1 MPISKLKIKNNRVYG
16 EIKEENVERPKK
28 RRFFSFWFFVK
39 FGFVG
44 LALAF
49 IVGTGVV
56 IWVSRDL
63 PDPNKLRDRQVI
75 QSTKIYDRTGN
86 HLLYEVFQDQKR
98 TVINL
103 DQINPEAVQATIAI
117 EDKDF
122 YNHGGVKIVSILRA
136 AVNNVLRRRAG
147 GGGASTITQQLIKN
161 TIVGSERRGFAGY
174 FRKIKEAVLAIQL
187 EKKYSKDEII
197 KMYLN
202 DIPYGSTNYGIE
214 AASQSYFHKKAS
226 EINLDEAATLAA
238 LIQAPS
244 RYLSDVNS
252 LRNRRDLVL
261 RLMRDQ
267 GYISDEKMKEAQD
280 QALRIYR
287 NNGIFDAPHFV
298 LYVKKLL
305 ADQFGENIVDTGGL
319 RVITSLDY
327 DKQIIAEKIVKEQ
340 GDKFVKTAKA
350 NNAALIAIDPKNG
363 QILTMVG
370 SRDFNNEEID
380 GQFNVAVLGRRQPG
394 SSFKPFV
401 YTAAFEKGFTP
412 ETVLYDVIT
421 NFDGRDG
428 KKYIPKNFDGKEY
441 GLVTMRKALQGSLN
455 IPAVKTMYLVGE
467 KETLEFA
474 KRFGYTTFTG
484 DYGLSL
490 VLGGAEVSPLE
501 HTDAYAT
508 LANNGTYHSPT
519 SILEVTDNSGAVL
532 YKWTEDPGTEAVK
545 PELAATISNVLSDD
559 AARQYIFGRNST
571 LVLPDRPVAAKT
583 GTTQDNKDAWTM
595 GYVPSLAVGVWV
607 GNTKPSP
614 MLGGGSK
621 LAGVIWNDFMRA
633 ALASTTPENFP
644 EPPPND
650 ANKFIL
656 RGSDGGLTLPINT
669 VTGRIA
675 VSTTPSSLIVKKT
688 YLLPHDILYYVNK
701 DDPRGPQPPSPADD
715 PQYEVWEQGLRD
727 WVARQMASGTIIT
740 FSEPPTEYD
749 DAPRNDLAPSLSIY
763 SPLPGQAV
771 SSRELSVSVKATA
784 PRGVT
789 QVEYQVDGTTI
800 ETLNAYPFD
809 TTLQLTNYRAGEH
822 KLKVI
827 ASDDQGNTSA
837 QEVSFLLNIPL
848 DPPGFDWV
856 DQSPLSLTIAEFPRS
871 FSVAPYRWDA
881 IKDIKVYLLTNG
893 QNERLIYTIDHNDP
907 FADGKVPFIWKKT
920 PVVGQYRLRGVMT
933 DKDGKTE
940 EKTLDLTIK

>member
-1 MPISKLKIKNNRVYG
+1 MPIPKLKIRNNRVYG
-16 EIKEENVERPKK
+16 EINEDKTVRPSK
-28 RRFFSFWFFVK
+28 RGVFSFWFLVK
-39 FGFVG
+39 LGLVG

-49 IVGTGVV
+49 VVGTGAV
-56 IWVSRDL
+56 IWVSKDL
-63 PDPNKLRDRQVI
+63 PDPNKLRDRQVV

-98 TVINL
+98 TVIDL
-103 DQINPEAVQATIAI
+103 SAIAPAAVQATIAI

-122 YNHGGVKIVSILRA
+122 YKHGGVKIVSIVRA
-136 AVNNVLRRRAG
+136 AVNNVLGRRAG
-147 GGGASTITQQLIKN
+147 GGGASTLTQQLIKN
-161 TIVGSERRGFAGY
+161 TIVGNEHSY
-174 FRKIKEAVLAIQL
+174 FRKLKEAILAIQL

-226 EINLDEAATLAA
+226 ELSLAESATLAA

-252 LRNRRDLVL
+252 LRDRRDLVL
-261 RLMRDQ
+261 RLMKDQ
-267 GYISDEKMKEAQD
+267 GYISEDQMKEARD

-305 ADQFGENIVDTGGL
+305 ADQFGENVVDTGGL
-319 RVITSLDY
+319 KVITSLDY
-327 DKQIIAEKIVKEQ
+327 DKQIAAEKIVKEQ
-340 GDKFVKTAKA
+340 GDKFAKTAKA
-350 NNAALIAIDPKNG
+350 NNAALIAIDPKTG

-370 SRDFNNEEID
+370 SRDFNNEDID

-428 KKYIPKNFDGKEY
+428 KKYVPKNFDGKEN

-508 LANNGTYHSPT
+508 LANNGIYHSPV
-519 SILEVTDNSGAVL
+519 SILEVSDNTGNVL
-532 YKWTEDPGTEAVK
+532 YKWAEDPGTEAVK

-559 AARQYIFGRNST
+559 PARQYIFGRNST

-633 ALASTTPENFP
+633 ALASTTPEKFP
-644 EPPPND
+644 DPPPND
-650 ANKFIL
+650 ATKFVL

-669 VTGRIA
+669 LTGKIA
-675 VSTTPSSLIVKKT
+675 ASTTPSNLIVKKT

-701 DDPRGPQPPSPADD
+701 DDPRGPQPANPADD
-715 PQYEVWEQGLRD
+715 PQYEIWEQGLQD
-727 WVARQMASGTIIT
+727 WAARQTAAGNTIT

-749 DAPRNDLAPSLSIY
+749 SAQSNEMAPTLSVY

-771 SSRELSVSVKATA
+771 SSKELSVSVKATA
-784 PRGVT
+784 PRGVS
-789 QVEYQVDGTTI
+789 QVEYFVDGTSLAVI
-800 ETLNAYPFD
+800 KSFPFD

-822 KLKVI
+822 RLKVV
-827 ASDDQGNTSA
+827 ASDDQGNSSV
-837 QEVSFLLNIPL
+837 QEILFLLNIPL
-848 DPPGFDWV
+848 DPPSFEWS
-856 DQSPLSLTIAEFPRS
+856 DQPPLSLNVSDFPRS
-871 FSVAPYRWDA
+871 FEVVPYRWDA
-881 IKDIKVYLLTNG
+881 IKDIKVFLTTNG

-907 FADGKVPFIWKKT
+907 FKDGKVSFSWKKT
-920 PVVGQYRLRGVMT
+920 PSAGNYILRGLMT

-940 EKTLDLTIK
+940 ERSLELTVKK